1 MILVDY
7 SGICMGAYFARGSGP
22 DEGLLRHFILNS
34 LRMHNAKFRD
44 EYGKMVL
51 CCDGGSWR
59 KDVFP
64 EYKANRKKG
73 REESSHDWPDIF
85 EKFTKI
91 RNEIEEHL
99 PFDVIHE
106 YGVEAD
112 DIIAA
117 LTQETQEFGKH
128 EPIMIISADKDFIQ
142 LQKFGNVKQYSPL
155 TKKFIVDNDPIRY
168 AFEHTLKGDSGDG
181 VPNVLSDDDALC
193 TEGKRQSPL
202 SKKKIENWWEN
213 RDNLENIMPVQVY
226 RNFQRNDHV
235 INLDR
240 IPTEIK
246 TRILTKYESVK
257 QTPNM
262 KALNYLVVNRLNNLI
277 ESVGD
282 FHRR

>member
-142 LQKFGNVKQYSPL
+142 LQKFSNVKQYSPL